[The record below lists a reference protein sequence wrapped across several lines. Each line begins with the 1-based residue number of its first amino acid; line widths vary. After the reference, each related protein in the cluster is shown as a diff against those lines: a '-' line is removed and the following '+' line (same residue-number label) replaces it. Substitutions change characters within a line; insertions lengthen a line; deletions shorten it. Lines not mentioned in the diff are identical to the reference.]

1 MSHLPRRRLSALLF
15 AVLPLVA
22 AAQPA
27 DTATNELARSA
38 VAQAPAYRSQ
48 QSARLAA
55 ATDRDSLIAAVLLAL
70 PADVDR
76 APDAAVDAPLQRLQ
90 QRYPD
95 DALAQYTAA
104 LVCHL
109 RSDCSDSSTAARL
122 QARDPANA
130 VHWLLQPATARPTAA
145 QLQRAAA
152 AGGAQPHLG
161 EFFAIVERALAA
173 QPAPQPGHHDPA
185 ALATQLRV
193 DAIDALPQPRFAA
206 TLQACKE
213 TAVAEPCRALGRHL
227 LHDAQGSILS
237 RMIGSALLRRLAK
250 GSADETAAKAFR
262 RDYVWLGEHDL
273 GRSSSEGRA
282 RLQHDLVAYGE
293 WQALQRAASA
303 AGIATSA
310 PTDWTP
316 ADPQQ
321 LLLSEERQP
330 ASR

>member
-1 MSHLPRRRLSALLF
+1 MSYLPRRRLSALLL
-15 AVLPLVA
+15 AVLPLAA

-27 DTATNELARSA
+27 DTASNELARSA
-38 VAQAPAYRSQ
+38 ATQAPTYRSQ

-70 PADVDR
+70 PADIDR
-76 APDAAVDAPLQRLQ
+76 APDAVVDAPLQRLQ

-104 LVCHL
+104 LICHL
-109 RSDCSDSSTAARL
+109 RPDCSDSSAATRL

-130 VHWLLQPATARPTAA
+130 VHWLLQPATAQPTAA

-161 EFFAIVERALAA
+161 EFFAIVERALAG
-173 QPAPQPGHHDPA
+173 QPAPQPGHDPA
-185 ALATQLRV
+185 ALALQLRV

-206 TLQACKE
+206 TLQACKQA
-213 TAVAEPCRALGRHL
+213 AVAEPCRALGRQL
-227 LHDAQGSILS
+227 LHDGQGSILS

-273 GRSSSEGRA
+273 GRRSSEGRA
-282 RLQHDLVAYGE
+282 RLQHDLVAHGE

-303 AGIATSA
+303 AGIAPSA
-310 PTDWTP
+310 PDDWTP

-321 LLLSEERQP
+321 LLLPEERQP

>member
-1 MSHLPRRRLSALLF
+1 MSPLPRRLYALLF
-15 AVLPLVA
+15 AALPLAA
-22 AAQPA
+22 AAQA
-27 DTATNELARSA
+27 TDTEMTELARSA
-38 VAQAPAYRSQ
+38 AAQSQAYRSQ

-55 ATDRDSLIAAVLLAL
+55 AGDRDSLIAAVLLAL

-95 DALAQYTAA
+95 DGLALYTAA
-104 LVCHL
+104 LICHL
-109 RSDCSDSSTAARL
+109 RPDCSDSAAAAQL

-130 VHWLLQPATARPTAA
+130 VHWLLQPALARPSAA

-161 EFFAIVERALAA
+161 EFFAIVERALMD
-173 QPAPQPGHHDPA
+173 QPAPQPGHDPA

-206 TLQACKE
+206 TLQACKDS
-213 TAVAEPCRALGRHL
+213 AVATDCRALGGHL
-227 LHDAQGSILS
+227 LHDAQGSLLS
-237 RMIGSALLRRLAK
+237 RMIGSTLLRRLAK
-250 GSADETAAKAFR
+250 GSAEETAAKAFR

-273 GRSSSEGRA
+273 GRSTTAGRA
-282 RLQHDLVAYGE
+282 RLQRDLVAHGE

-303 AGIATSA
+303 AGIATRA
-310 PTDWTP
+310 PADWTP
-316 ADPQQ
+316 ADPRQ
-321 LLLSEERQP
+321 LLLPEERQP

>member
-1 MSHLPRRRLSALLF
+1 MRHLPRRRLSALLF
-15 AVLPLVA
+15 AALPLAA

-27 DTATNELARSA
+27 DTATTELARSA
-38 VAQAPAYRSQ
+38 AAQAQAYRRQ

-70 PADVDR
+70 PADVEH
-76 APDAAVDAPLQRLQ
+76 APDDAAAAPLQRLQ

-95 DALAQYTAA
+95 DPLALYTAA

-109 RSDCSDSSTAARL
+109 RPDCSDAGAATRL
-122 QARDPANA
+122 QARAPANA
-130 VHWLLQPATARPTAA
+130 VHWLLQPAMGRPTAA
-145 QLQRAAA
+145 QLQQAAA

-161 EFFAIVERALAA
+161 EFVAIVGRVLDG
-173 QPAPQPGHHDPA
+173 QPAPQAEHDPA
-185 ALATQLRV
+185 ALAAQLRV

-206 TLQACKE
+206 MLQACKD
-213 TAVAEPCRALGRHL
+213 AAAAKDCRTLGQRL

-237 RMIGSALLRRLAK
+237 RMIGSTLLRRLAK
-250 GSADETAAKAFR
+250 GGAEETAARAFR
-262 RDYVWLGEHDL
+262 RDYVWLGGHEL
-273 GRSSSEGRA
+273 GRGSTEGRA
-282 RLQHDLVAYGE
+282 RLQRDLAAYGE

-303 AGIATSA
+303 AGIAASA
-310 PTDWTP
+310 PEGWMP

-321 LLLSEERQP
+321 LLLPEERQP

>member
-1 MSHLPRRRLSALLF
+1 MRHPPRHRLSALLF
-15 AVLPLVA
+15 AALPLAA

-27 DTATNELARSA
+27 DTAMTELARSA
-38 VAQAPAYRSQ
+38 TAQAQTYRSQ

-55 ATDRDSLIAAVLLAL
+55 ATDRDSLVAAVLLAL
-70 PADVDR
+70 PVDVDS
-76 APDAAVDAPLQRLQ
+76 PPGAAVTVPLQRLQ
-90 QRYPD
+90 QHHPD
-95 DALAQYTAA
+95 DPLALYTAA

-109 RSDCSDSSTAARL
+109 RPDCLDGNPAARL
-122 QARDPANA
+122 QARAPANA
-130 VHWLLQPATARPTAA
+130 VHWLLPPATARPTAA
-145 QLQRAAA
+145 QLRQAAA

-161 EFFAIVERALAA
+161 EFFAIVARALDG
-173 QPAPQPGHHDPA
+173 QPAPQPGHDPA
-185 ALATQLRV
+185 ALALQLRV

-206 TLQACKE
+206 TLQACKDA
-213 TAVAEPCRALGRHL
+213 AVAQDCRTLGRHL
-227 LHDAQGSILS
+227 LYDAHGSILS

-250 GSADETAAKAFR
+250 GSAEETAAKAFR

-273 GRSSSEGRA
+273 GRGSTEGRA
-282 RLQHDLVAYGE
+282 RLQRDLVAHGE

-310 PTDWTP
+310 PADWTP

-321 LLLSEERQP
+321 LLLPEERPP